1 MQSKGLISWFTR
13 NPVAAN
19 LAMLLIIAAGLISAM
34 GISKEMF
41 PRSDIDRI
49 QINVPYPG
57 AAPVEVEKGVILP
70 IEAALKGLKGIK
82 KINATAS
89 RDYASLSLEIEA
101 NEDINEVM
109 AQVENRIDSIVNFPQ
124 DLEKPNVSRAEN
136 FGWVI
141 NVNVSGAMNERIR
154 KELGQEIRDELL
166 DLPDIKRAILWGT
179 DDYEIAIEVKE
190 DRLRELDLTLAEV
203 AQVLRQSSIDL
214 PAGMIRAENG
224 NVLVR
229 TQGKAYR
236 GEDFASLVLRSH
248 PDGTQLLVSDIADVK
263 DGFAETNATVRFD
276 GAKSISVGV
285 FSLKDQ
291 DLISLSDSVKQY
303 VEEKRSELPDGL
315 KINYVFDGS
324 YNLRGRLDMML
335 SNLAM
340 GSVLVAIV
348 LGLFLNLQVAR
359 WVMVGIPVSFLGA
372 IWLMPINPYPVTVNV
387 LSLFAF
393 IMVLGIV
400 VDDAI
405 IIGESIF
412 SEAKG
417 EAKKAEEKAKQ
428 LNGGETPE
436 DFSYVASV
444 DTVVVG
450 AKRVATPSTIGVL
463 TTMAAFL
470 PILFI
475 GGNVAGFLEAISVV
489 VILCLTF
496 SLIESKLILPAHL
509 VGLRFTKPKPSKWDF
524 IKRWQKTIDQYMTQ
538 FVKQKYQPF
547 LARCMQHRYVTL
559 SSFIAVLIVAS
570 AALGSGI
577 ARFEFFPDVPG
588 DNIRANII
596 MQDGVSSESLVEAL
610 KKVEAAAYKVDSDY
624 RKANPETKGLVEH
637 VLYYSESDVQ
647 GNFIISLV
655 HAEERELSSV
665 EFEKRWRKE
674 VGNLPNVRKQ
684 NYYAT
689 TNTGGGAKINLSL
702 YGEDP
707 DQLSLAGAAL
717 QEKLGEYNG
726 VFDIYNSQGI
736 GAQEILISLK
746 PYASQLGIKLGD
758 VARQVRQAF
767 YGEEVQRLQ
776 RGADTLKVMVRYPL
790 EDRRSIA
797 TLEEM
802 YIRTANGQ
810 AVAIGEVAD
819 IRLGL
824 GLTSIKRTDRKR
836 TITITADVDAAKIQ
850 SGTVISDITGNY
862 IPQLLKQYP
871 GVGFGLGGASEEQS
885 ELISRMF
892 VGLIAALFLIYG
904 LLAIPLRSYVQ
915 PLVIMSV
922 IPFGFI
928 GAVVGHIVFD
938 MTMSM
943 LSVFGLIA
951 LAGVV
956 VNDSLILVE
965 FANRARLNE
974 KSDEDA
980 LMVAGARRFRAIFLT
995 TTTTFVGLL
1004 PMLFETSMQ
1013 AQFVIPMALS
1023 LSFGIV
1029 SATAITLILVPCL
1042 YLVVHDVREFKES
1055 VVASSKAA
1063 SKTKSAA
1070 G

>member
-1 MQSKGLISWFTR
+1 MQSRGLISWFTR

-19 LAMLLIIAAGLISAM
+19 LAMLLIITAGLITAM
-34 GISKEMF
+34 GISKDMF
-41 PRSDIDRI
+41 PRSDIDII
-49 QINVPYPG
+49 QISVPYPG

-89 RDYASLSLEIEA
+89 RDFANLSLEIEA

-124 DLEKPNVSRAEN
+124 DLEKPNVSRVEN

-141 NVNVSGAMNERIR
+141 NVNVSGPMNERIR
-154 KELGQEIRDELL
+154 KELGQQIRDELL
-166 DLPDIKRAILWGT
+166 DLPEVKRAILWGT
-179 DDYEIAIEVKE
+179 DDYEISIEVKE

-203 AQVLRQSSIDL
+203 AQVLRESSIDL

-229 TQGKAYR
+229 TQGKAYS
-236 GEDFASLVLRSH
+236 GEDFANLVLRSH
-248 PDGTQLLVSDIADVK
+248 PDGTQLLVSDIAEVK
-263 DGFAETNATVRFD
+263 DGFAETNALVGFD
-276 GAKSISVGV
+276 GARSISVGI

-291 DLISLSDSVKQY
+291 DLITISDSVKEY
-303 VEEKRSELPDGL
+303 VVEKRGELPDGL

-340 GSVLVAIV
+340 GAVLVAIV

-405 IIGESIF
+405 VIGESIF

-417 EAKKAEEKAKQ
+417 EAEKAEEKAKQ

-436 DFSYVASV
+436 DFAYVAPV
-444 DTVVVG
+444 ETVVAG
-450 AKRVATPSTIGVL
+450 TKRVATPSTIGVL
-463 TTMAAFL
+463 TTMAAFV

-475 GGNVAGFLEAISVV
+475 GGMVAGFLEAISVV

-509 VGLRFTKPKPSKWDF
+509 VGLRFSKPKPSKWDF
-524 IKRWQKTIDQYMTQ
+524 IKRWQEAIDRTMSN
-538 FVKQKYQPF
+538 FIRQKYQPF
-547 LARCMQHRYVTL
+547 LAKCMQHRYVTL
-559 SSFIAVLIVAS
+559 SSFIAVLIIS
-570 AALGSGI
+570 TAALGSGI

-588 DNIRANII
+588 DDIQANII
-596 MQDGVSSESLVEAL
+596 MQDGVSSESLVKAL
-610 KKVEAAAYKVDSDY
+610 KKVEAAAYKVDAEY
-624 RKANPETKGLVEH
+624 RKANPEDSKGLVEH

-647 GNFIISLV
+647 GNFIVSLV
-655 HAEERELSSV
+655 PAQDRELSSL

-684 NYYAT
+684 NYYAS
-689 TNTGGGAKINLSL
+689 TNAGGGAKINLSL

-707 DQLSLAGAAL
+707 DQLSLAGTAL

-802 YIRTANGQ
+802 YIRTASGQ

-836 TITITADVDAAKIQ
+836 TISITADVDGATIQ
-850 SGTVISDITGNY
+850 SGTVISDITTNF
-862 IPQLLKQYP
+862 IPQLLEQYP
-871 GVGFGLGGASEEQS
+871 GVGFELGGASQEQS
-885 ELISRMF
+885 ELIGRMF

-904 LLAIPLRSYVQ
+904 LLAVPLRSYVQ

-1042 YLVVHDVREFKES
+1042 YLVVHDIRGVKES
-1055 VVASSKAA
+1055 VVASAKPES
-1063 SKTKSAA
+1063 TAA

>member
-1 MQSKGLISWFTR
+1 MQTRGLISWFTR

-19 LAMLLIIAAGLISAM
+19 LLMLLIIAAGLITAM

-41 PRSDIDRI
+41 PRSDTD
-49 QINVPYPG
+49 QIVITVPYPG

-82 KINATAS
+82 KINSTAR
-89 RDYASLSLEIEA
+89 RDSANVNLEIEA

-141 NVNVSGAMNERIR
+141 NVNVSGAMNKRLR

-179 DDYEIAIEVKE
+179 DDYEISIEVKE

-203 AQVLRQSSIDL
+203 AQVLRESSIDL

-236 GEDFASLVLRSH
+236 GEDFANLVLRSH

-276 GAKSISVGV
+276 GAKSISVGI

-291 DLISLSDSVKQY
+291 DLISLSDSVKKY
-303 VEEKRSELPDGL
+303 VEEKRGELPDGL
-315 KINYVFDGS
+315 NINYVFDGS

-372 IWLMPINPYPVTVNV
+372 IWLMPVNPFPVTINV

-405 IIGESIF
+405 VIGESIF

-417 EAKKAEEKAKQ
+417 EADKAQEKAKL
-428 LNGGETPE
+428 LNGGETP
-436 DFSYVASV
+436 DGFSYVAPV
-444 DTVVVG
+444 DTVVAG
-450 AKRVATPSTIGVL
+450 ARRVATPSTIGVL

-475 GGNVAGFLEAISVV
+475 GGNVAGFLEAIAMV
-489 VILCLTF
+489 VILCLIF

-509 VGLRFTKPKPSKWDF
+509 VGLRFTKPKPSRWDF
-524 IKRWQKTIDQYMTQ
+524 IKRWQKAIDHHMSL
-538 FVKQKYQPF
+538 FIEQKYQPF
-547 LARCMQHRYVTL
+547 LAKCMRHRYVTL
-559 SSFIAVLIVAS
+559 SSFIAVLIVS
-570 AALGSGI
+570 CAALGSGI

-588 DNIRANII
+588 DNIQASII
-596 MQDGVSSESLVEAL
+596 MQDGVSSESLLEAL
-610 KKVEAAAYKVDSDY
+610 ETVEAAAFKVDADY
-624 RKANPETKGLVEH
+624 RRANPGTMGLVEH
-637 VLYYSESDVQ
+637 VLFYTESDVN
-647 GNFIISLV
+647 GVFIVSLFP
-655 HAEERELSSV
+655 AEERELSSL
-665 EFEKRWRKE
+665 EFERMWREE

-684 NYYAT
+684 NYYAS
-689 TNTGGGAKINLSL
+689 TNAGGGAKINLSL

-707 DQLSLAGAAL
+707 NQLSLASAEL

-726 VFDIYNSQGI
+726 VFDIYNSQGV

-790 EDRRSIA
+790 EERRSIA

-810 AVAIGEVAD
+810 AVAIGEVAE

-824 GLTSIKRTDRKR
+824 GLTSIKRTERKR
-836 TITITADVDAAKIQ
+836 TITITADVDASKTQ
-850 SGTVISDITGNY
+850 SGNVIADIKNNF
-862 IPQLLKQYP
+862 IPQLLERHP

-885 ELISRMF
+885 ELISRML
-892 VGLIAALFLIYG
+892 VGLVAALFLIYG
-904 LLAIPLRSYVQ
+904 LLAVPLRSYVQ

-928 GAVVGHIVFD
+928 GAVVGHVVFD

-965 FANRARLNE
+965 FANRARVNE
-974 KSDEDA
+974 KTDEDA
-980 LMVAGARRFRAIFLT
+980 LMIAGARRFRAIFLT

-1042 YLVVHDVREFKES
+1042 YLVVHDLKKVKQP
-1055 VVASSKAA
+1055 VKLPVAK
-1063 SKTKSAA
+1063 KMF
-1070 G
+1070 